1 MQGEWFCTGDI
12 GTYSKEGYLKITD
25 RKKELFKTSG
35 GKYVAPLPIES
46 KLKESPFVE
55 QVMVVGSER
64 KFVGALIVPAF
75 PNLLEWAYKQG
86 ITEKDPEKLIRL
98 EPVKELYRELVES
111 FNKFFNHV
119 EQVKRFELLSRE
131 WSVDSGEMTPKLS
144 VKRKVIL
151 EKYRDAIER
160 IYQ

>member
-1 MQGEWFCTGDI
+1 
-12 GTYSKEGYLKITD
+12 
-25 RKKELFKTSG
+25 
-35 GKYVAPLPIES
+35 V
-46 KLKESPFVE
+46 
-55 QVMVVGSER
+55 
-64 KFVGALIVPAF
+64 
-75 PNLLEWAYKQG
+75 EWAYKQG

-160 IYQ
+160 IYL

>member
-1 MQGEWFCTGDI
+1 
-12 GTYSKEGYLKITD
+12 
-25 RKKELFKTSG
+25 
-35 GKYVAPLPIES
+35 
-46 KLKESPFVE
+46 
-55 QVMVVGSER
+55 
-64 KFVGALIVPAF
+64 
-75 PNLLEWAYKQG
+75 
-86 ITEKDPEKLIRL
+86 
-98 EPVKELYRELVES
+98 VES